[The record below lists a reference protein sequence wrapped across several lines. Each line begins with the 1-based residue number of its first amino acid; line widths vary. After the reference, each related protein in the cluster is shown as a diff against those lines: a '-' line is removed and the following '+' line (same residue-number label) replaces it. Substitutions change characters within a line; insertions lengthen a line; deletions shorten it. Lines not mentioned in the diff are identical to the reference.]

1 MGRQQAKV
9 LKSKQKLESNRLL
22 HSKNRQPKTMK
33 KLLLILLM
41 AAPLSLF
48 AQKFAHFDYTSVMQ
62 NLPEY
67 KAVSTEL
74 ETLYK
79 KYQTELESMKKELQT
94 KAEKYA
100 KEDTDSTPDNI
111 KERHNQELQDM
122 YQRLQQAQED
132 NTQAFQKAQETKM
145 QPVTQKVLDAVNAV
159 AKEGQYV
166 YVMDKN
172 ASQAAG
178 IIINEAIST
187 DITAQIK
194 AKLGIQ

>member
-1 MGRQQAKV
+1 
-9 LKSKQKLESNRLL
+9 
-22 HSKNRQPKTMK
+22 MK

-74 ETLYK
+74 E

>member
-1 MGRQQAKV
+1 MKKV
-9 LKSKQKLESNRLL
+9 LLVI
-22 HSKNRQPKTMK
+22 
-33 KLLLILLM
+33 LLLAPM
-41 AAPLSLF
+41 AVM
-48 AQKFAHFDYTSVMQ
+48 AQKFGHVNTQDIIQAMPDYTKAKNEIDALQKQYEADLKSMQ
-62 NLPEY
+62 DELTKKSQDYEANEKTFPE
-67 KAVSTEL
+67 
-74 ETLYK
+74 
-79 KYQTELESMKKELQT
+79 
-94 KAEKYA
+94 
-100 KEDTDSTPDNI
+100 NI
-111 KERHNQELQDM
+111 KQRRQQELQDM

>member
-1 MGRQQAKV
+1 M
-9 LKSKQKLESNRLL
+9 KSKQKLGSNRLL
-22 HSKNRQPKTMK
+22 HSKNRQPKTLK

>member
-1 MGRQQAKV
+1 
-9 LKSKQKLESNRLL
+9 
-22 HSKNRQPKTMK
+22 MK

-67 KAVSTEL
+67 KAVSTDL